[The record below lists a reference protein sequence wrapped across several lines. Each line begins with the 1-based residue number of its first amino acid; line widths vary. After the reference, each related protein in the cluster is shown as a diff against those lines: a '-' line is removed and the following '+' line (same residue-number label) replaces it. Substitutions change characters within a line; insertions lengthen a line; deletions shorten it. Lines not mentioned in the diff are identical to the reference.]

1 MAETNKQR
9 FDRSQKLIYWQAHI
23 EQYTRSRLSVSQ
35 YCREQGLSLCQFK
48 YWQERVTMA
57 QTPLFLEVET
67 TKYQAYT
74 QETQSERKITV
85 ETPKGMNVTI
95 QTNQFESDFMTLMRV
110 MSTCSC

>member
-9 FDRSQKLIYWQAHI
+9 FDRNQKIIYWQAHI
-23 EQYTRSRLSVSQ
+23 EQWATSKLSVSQ

-48 YWQERVTMA
+48 YWQERVTMV
-57 QTPLFLEVET
+57 QTPLFLEIET

-74 QETQSERKITV
+74 QETHPERTITLK
-85 ETPKGMNVTI
+85 TPTGMDISI
-95 QTNQFESDFMTLMRV
+95 QTNQFESDFMILMRV